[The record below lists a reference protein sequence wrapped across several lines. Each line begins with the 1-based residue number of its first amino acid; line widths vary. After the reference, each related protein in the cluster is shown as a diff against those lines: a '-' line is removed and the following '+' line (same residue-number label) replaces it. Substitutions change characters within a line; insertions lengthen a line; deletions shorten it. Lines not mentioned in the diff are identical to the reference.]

1 MNSVVL
7 ERARRVQRTLE
18 RFYELERGPDV
29 ADFVRAA
36 SGPSSRET
44 LLVRHTEDGIELALI
59 LPAHADDTP
68 ASDAHLQVIEGV
80 SHFVYVAERARVDL
94 PATALELELQAE
106 VDKFVLLAFEG
117 ETLVPGRALAV
128 RQRLFEEVEYLD
140 AADSEPGHRYRLANA
155 LAARIATRVAGPRRA
170 RALRFLRQ
178 FYRSGQTE
186 KIRLAHA
193 A

>member
-1 MNSVVL
+1 LNTGVL

-29 ADFVRAA
+29 ADFVRPA

-59 LPAHADDTP
+59 LPMRGDDTH
-68 ASDAHLQVIEGV
+68 ASDTHLQVIEGV

-128 RQRLFEEVEYLD
+128 RHRLFEEVEYLD
-140 AADSEPGHRYRLANA
+140 AADSEPGHRYRLANS
-155 LAARIATRVAGPRRA
+155 LAARIATRVAGRRA